1 MSLRVVLVDDE
12 PLARERLRSL
22 LETEADVEL
31 VAECADGVEAVAAV
45 RSGRPD
51 LVFLDVQMPGMD
63 GFEVLDAL
71 DPATLPAVVFV
82 TAYDRYALKAFDVH
96 AVDYLLKPFDRQRF
110 ASALERA
117 RLDLRADDAGRRILA
132 LVADLRRERR
142 PQQRIV
148 VKAAGRVFF
157 LRPPEIDWMEA
168 AGNYVRLHV
177 GKKSYL
183 VRETMK
189 GLEDRLDPD
198 TFVRIHRSRIVNL
211 DRVREL
217 QPWFHGEHLIVLT
230 TGEQLTTSRRH
241 SVRLQELLESRR

>member
-22 LETEADVEL
+22 LEGEPDVAV

-45 RSGRPD
+45 TGERPD

-96 AVDYLLKPFDRQRF
+96 AVDYLLKPFDRERF
-110 ASALERA
+110 TAALERA
-117 RLDLRADDAGRRILA
+117 RLDLRADAAGRRILA

-148 VKAAGRVFF
+148 VKTAGRVFF
-157 LRPPEIDWMEA
+157 LRPTEVDWMEA

-177 GKKSYL
+177 GKETHL

-189 GLEDRLDPD
+189 GLEERLDPD

-217 QPWFHGEHLIVLT
+217 QPWFHGEHLIVLE
-230 TGEQLTTSRRH
+230 TGEELTTSRRH
-241 SVRLQELLESRR
+241 SARLQQLLETRR

>member
-1 MSLRVVLVDDE
+1 MSLRVILVDDE

-22 LETEADVEL
+22 LEAEADVEL
-31 VAECADGVEAVAAV
+31 VAECTDGVEAVAAV

-110 ASALERA
+110 SSALERA

-157 LRPPEIDWMEA
+157 LRPAEIDWMEA

-177 GKKSYL
+177 GKKSHL

-230 TGEQLTTSRRH
+230 SGEQLTTSRRH

>member
-1 MSLRVVLVDDE
+1 VQRIQQD
-12 PLARERLRSL
+12 
-22 LETEADVEL
+22 
-31 VAECADGVEAVAAV
+31 
-45 RSGRPD
+45 RPD

-110 ASALERA
+110 ASALDRA
-117 RLDLRADDAGRRILA
+117 RLDLRAADAGRRILA

-157 LRPPEIDWMEA
+157 LRPAEIDWMEA

-177 GKKSYL
+177 GKKSHL

-230 TGEQLTTSRRH
+230 SGEQLTTSRRH

>member
-12 PLARERLRSL
+12 PLARERLRTL

-82 TAYDRYALKAFDVH
+82 TAYDRYALRAFDVH

-157 LRPPEIDWMEA
+157 LRPAEIDWMEA

-177 GKKSYL
+177 GKKSHL

-230 TGEQLTTSRRH
+230 SGEQLTTSRRH

>member
-1 MSLRVVLVDDE
+1 VSLRVVLVDDE

-22 LETEADVEL
+22 LEAEADVEL

-45 RSGRPD
+45 RSRRPD

-71 DPATLPAVVFV
+71 DPATLPAIVFV
-82 TAYDRYALKAFDVH
+82 TAYDRYALRAFDVH
-96 AVDYLLKPFDRQRF
+96 AVDYLLKPFDRRRF

-117 RLDLRADDAGRRILA
+117 RLDLRADDAGRRLLA

-157 LRPPEIDWMEA
+157 LRPAEIDWMEA

-177 GKKSYL
+177 GKKSHL

-230 TGEQLTTSRRH
+230 SGEQLTTSRRH

>member
-1 MSLRVVLVDDE
+1 VSLRVVLVDDE

-22 LETEADVEL
+22 LESEPDVEL

-71 DPATLPAVVFV
+71 DPATLPAVVIV

-110 ASALERA
+110 AAALERA
-117 RLDLRADDAGRRILA
+117 RLDLRSDDAGRRILA

-157 LRPPEIDWMEA
+157 LRPAEVDWMEA

-177 GKKSYL
+177 GKKSHL

-189 GLEDRLDPD
+189 GLEERLDPD

-217 QPWFHGEHLIVLT
+217 QPWFHGEHLIVLAS
-230 TGEQLTTSRRH
+230 GEQLTTSRRH